1 MRKTHVLINIKKT
14 ILAVLFTFA
23 LVSYSQLSGSAQ
35 KSSIEVVTSIPVETT
50 LKGDGTRRA
59 LVVWVEMINNAEKT
73 IDFAQFYL
81 VSEEDEPLEPVIE
94 ALKKAS
100 SRGVKIRF
108 LIDKK
113 MINNSAP
120 LKARL
125 ENIENVNITIF
136 DWGELNGSIIHAKY
150 FIVDDREVFV
160 GSQNFDWRAL
170 KHIHETGLRITEP
183 GVITDLKRIFEAD
196 WMYNN
201 GDKNAYAFNGETSQ
215 TGKRKAIILTASPEK
230 FNPPGI
236 GSSLKVLK
244 GLINNSKKRITIQ
257 LLNYKTQIYKSDS
270 EFTELYDAL
279 RKAAQRGVEIKFAV
293 SDWNLKKPGIES
305 IKSLSRINGISVK
318 VFNIPEYSKGFI
330 PYSRV
335 IHSKVMRVDDNV
347 SWVSTSNWGHS
358 YFYGSRNVDVVLKL
372 KGVAKIL
379 DSLFVEL
386 WDSTYGKVLDPE
398 KEYNAPKTH

>member
-1 MRKTHVLINIKKT
+1 MRKTYILINKKKT
-14 ILAVLFTFA
+14 IPIVLFMITFI
-23 LVSYSQLSGSAQ
+23 SYSHLSGSAQ
-35 KSSIEVVTSIPVETT
+35 KNSVEVVTSIPVEIT
-50 LKGDGTRRA
+50 LKGEGTRRA
-59 LVVWVEMINNAEKT
+59 SAVWVEMINNAEKT
-73 IDFAQFYL
+73 IDFAEFYL
-81 VSEEDEPLEPVIE
+81 ISEEDEPLEPVIE

-100 SRGVKIRF
+100 SRGVRIRF

-125 ENIENVNITIF
+125 EKIKNVNITIF
-136 DWGELNGSIIHAKY
+136 DWGELNGGIIHAKY

-183 GVITDLKRIFEAD
+183 GIISDLKRIFEAD

-201 GDKNAYAFNGETSQ
+201 GDKNAYIFKGETSQ
-215 TGKRKAIILTASPEK
+215 TAKRTAIILTASPEK

-236 GSSLKVLK
+236 GSSLKILK
-244 GLINNSKKRITIQ
+244 GLINNSKKKITIQ

-279 RKAAQRGVEIKFAV
+279 RMAVQRGVDIKFAV

-305 IKSLSRINGISVK
+305 IKSLSRIKGITVK
-318 VFNIPEYSKGFI
+318 VFTIPEYSKGFI

-358 YFYGSRNVDVVLKL
+358 YFYSSRNVDVVLKL

-386 WDSTYGKVLDPE
+386 WDSAYGRILAPD